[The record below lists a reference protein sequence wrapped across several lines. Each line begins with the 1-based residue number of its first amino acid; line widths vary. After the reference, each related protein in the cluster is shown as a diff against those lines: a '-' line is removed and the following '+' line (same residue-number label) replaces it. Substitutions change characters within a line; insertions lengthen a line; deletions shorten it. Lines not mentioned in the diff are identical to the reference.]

1 MQQID
6 IDDVES
12 GEMGDADRRGLSDA
26 LETEDMSLNHYALEP
41 DEAFSGGLHTH
52 LDQEEVF
59 YIVEGTATFEVQPE
73 PDAESEIVEVGAGE
87 AIRFPAGEYQQGRNE
102 SDDDVV
108 ALALGAPRDSTEVRI
123 PQPCRECGKQHAR
136 RRVRKEG
143 GMMECSECGA
153 TVGQYSARPLS

>member
-1 MQQID
+1 MQRID

-12 GEMGDADRRGLSDA
+12 GGMGDADRRGLSDA

-41 DEAFSGGLHTH
+41 GEAFSGGLHTH

-59 YIVEGTATFEVQPE
+59 YIVEGTATFEIKPE
-73 PDAESEIVEVGAGE
+73 ADAESETVEVGSGE

-108 ALALGAPRDSTEVRI
+108 ALALGAPRDSTDVRVA
-123 PQPCRECGKQHAR
+123 QPCPECESDVLAFNMGDD
-136 RRVRKEG
+136 G
-143 GMMECSECGA
+143 IYLECPDCGT
-153 TVGQYSARPLS
+153 TVEM